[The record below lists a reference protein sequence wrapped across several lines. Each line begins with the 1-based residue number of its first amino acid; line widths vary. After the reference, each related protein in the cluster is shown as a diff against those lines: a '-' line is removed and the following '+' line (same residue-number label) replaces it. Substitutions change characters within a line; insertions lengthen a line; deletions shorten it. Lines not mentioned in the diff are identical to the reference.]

1 MNKNK
6 LNNLLNLCFMA
17 LLIMATG
24 NYTYHSYE
32 TGRIKNY
39 WADYKSQELDP
50 SKKKGRFPS
59 SNLLI
64 EGSPDIVNILKTYFQ
79 FETYNKY
86 LNYDLDVQF
95 KTDLEDQVQ
104 TKQAETLLKQTFA
117 SLLSTPGSKVDIASQ
132 LFEDKLFEKLMH
144 DCVEQFKTKNI
155 TSGTFEINLNFSPI
169 ISSYFNYH
177 EELSSNQLL
186 QWDKTDDHELELTT
200 LDHSISQK
208 AIQTKIP
215 LNDEPYQ
222 YKGGQISLH
231 FKLVSLKSDIQIN
244 LPEDFVASGH
254 IRFRKFFRAPHIA
267 QGIKLREN
275 ANISF
280 DQSTFLSHQER
291 DPYVT
296 VDLIQEFNHSHPTPK
311 LSRVEFT
318 FGKLLENRFASKK
331 EDIFTGDLILK
342 GSYLK
347 QAHSYEFE
355 SVLQTLVFDFNKGNF
370 IRDSKIKT
378 MIKTPT
384 GTPQQRGRLQN
395 QIFEELIDDLGIEL
409 IQKLKLGSVQYFKGA
424 Q

>member
-1 MNKNK
+1 VP
-6 LNNLLNLCFMA
+6 LFILA
-17 LLIMATG
+17 AG

-32 TGRIKNY
+32 TGRVKNY
-39 WADYKSQELDP
+39 WADYKNQNVNPL
-50 SKKKGRFPS
+50 KNKGRFPS

-64 EGSPDIVNILKTYFQ
+64 EGSTDIVNILKTYFQ

-86 LNYDLDVQF
+86 LNYDLDIQF

-104 TKQAETLLKQTFA
+104 TKQAEMSLKQTFA
-117 SLLSTPGSKVDIASQ
+117 SLLTTQDSKVEIVST
-132 LFEDKLFEKLMH
+132 LFEDKLFEELMH
-144 DCVEQFKTKNI
+144 DCVEELKKKNI

-177 EELSSNQLL
+177 EELSSNQLF
-186 QWDKTDDHELELTT
+186 QWDKAEAHELELNT

-215 LNDEPYQ
+215 LNNEAYQ

-231 FKLVSLKSDIQIN
+231 FKLISLKSDIQIQ
-244 LPEDFVASGH
+244 LPEDLVASGH
-254 IRFRKFFRAPHIA
+254 IRFRKFFRAPHIK
-267 QGIKLREN
+267 QGIKFKEN
-275 ANISF
+275 SNISF
-280 DQSTFLSHQER
+280 DKSIFLSHQER

-296 VDLIQEFNHSHPTPK
+296 VDIIQEFNHSYPTPK

-318 FGKLLENRFASKK
+318 FGKLLENRFTSTK

-355 SVLQTLVFDFNKGNF
+355 SVLQTLVFDFKKGNF
-370 IRDSKIKT
+370 TRNSKIKT

-395 QIFEELIDDLGIEL
+395 EIFEELIDDMGLEL